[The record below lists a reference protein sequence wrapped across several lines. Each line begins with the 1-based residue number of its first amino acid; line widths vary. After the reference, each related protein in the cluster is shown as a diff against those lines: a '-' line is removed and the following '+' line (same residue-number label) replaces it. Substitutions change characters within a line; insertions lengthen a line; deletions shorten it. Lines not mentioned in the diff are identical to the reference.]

1 MGAYVVLLSSLSP
14 EDAHVL
20 DIFSLMFIFSA
31 LMVAGATALF
41 TRQKGT
47 RRGLV
52 SVLAF
57 FLSYA
62 AFQVILHYGIA
73 PHF

>member
-1 MGAYVVLLSSLSP
+1 MGAYVVLLSNLSP
-14 EDAHVL
+14 EDAQVL
-20 DIFSLMFIFSA
+20 DIFSHMFIFSA

-41 TRQKGT
+41 TRQKGL
-47 RRGLV
+47 RRALV
-52 SVLAF
+52 SLLAF

-62 AFQVILHYGIA
+62 VFRIILYYGIT